1 MFQDC
6 ERHSQEQSYELSGS
20 ISSSQTVFD
29 SQQSQS
35 SVCNQVR
42 LNMFNQILLSFNK
55 SPVKQIQTSLTT
67 CSERTQRRYT
77 SKVRDCVRV
86 LCKTFYPGEGNVL
99 HNMFMTTIGKNMQ
112 FSTEN
117 TAVLLADIYK
127 SAETW
132 TFIRQIL
139 SILAEDYNF
148 DALSQEHVYL
158 FNIRLDFLHLMYNF
172 MK

>member
-1 MFQDC
+1 MHDRYLLFFLMVQDY
-6 ERHSQEQSYELSGS
+6 ERHSQEQSYEFLGS
-20 ISSSQTVFD
+20 ISSSQKVSD

-86 LCKTFYPGEGNVL
+86 ICKTFCPGEGNVL
-99 HNMFMTTIGKNMQ
+99 HDMFMTTIGKNMQ
-112 FSTEN
+112 SSTEN

-132 TFIRQIL
+132 TFKRQIL

-148 DALSQEHVYL
+148 DALSQEHVY
-158 FNIRLDFLHLMYNF
+158 FF
-172 MK
+172 

>member
-1 MFQDC
+1 MHDRYFLFFLMFQDC

-77 SKVRDCVRV
+77 SKLEIV
-86 LCKTFYPGEGNVL
+86 
-99 HNMFMTTIGKNMQ
+99 
-112 FSTEN
+112 
-117 TAVLLADIYK
+117 
-127 SAETW
+127 
-132 TFIRQIL
+132 
-139 SILAEDYNF
+139 
-148 DALSQEHVYL
+148 
-158 FNIRLDFLHLMYNF
+158 
-172 MK
+172 